1 MGKAAS
7 NSWEPDGWAFWFWL
21 FVFVMWGLLSCS
33 RTQYIPVESVRI
45 DSISIKD
52 TVFRQELVPYRDS
65 VTASDTVSYL
75 TNPYAYSWARWQGG
89 RLHHSLGIHPLTAIR
104 VQVPYYVDRYVYRS
118 EPKIVEVEKKLTR
131 WQRIKLQAG
140 GYAVGA
146 VFAGIALIIVRWML
160 RKGRK

>member
-21 FVFVMWGLLSCS
+21 FLFVMWGLLSCS

-52 TVFRQELVPYRDS
+52 TVFQERLVPYRDS
-65 VTASDTVSYL
+65 VAVADTASFL
-75 TNPYAYSWARWQGG
+75 TNPYAYSRAVWSSG
-89 RLHHSLGIHPLTAIR
+89 RLHHVLGIWPQATVR

-118 EPKIVEVEKKLTR
+118 EPKIVEVEKKFTR
-131 WQRIKLQAG
+131 WQRIKLEAG

-146 VFAGIALIIVRWML
+146 VFAGIALIIVRWMMHN
-160 RKGRK
+160 GRR